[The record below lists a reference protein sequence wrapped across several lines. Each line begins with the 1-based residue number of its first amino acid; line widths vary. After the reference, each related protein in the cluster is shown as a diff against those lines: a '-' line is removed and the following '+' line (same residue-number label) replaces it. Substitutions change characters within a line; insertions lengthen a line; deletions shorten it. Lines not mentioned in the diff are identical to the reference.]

1 MTVNGY
7 KLKRKTETVI
17 IKIFRTVFIVGIC
30 YLFLFPIFYVL
41 TTAFQSPSAA
51 NDPTVIF
58 IPKKFS
64 LESIRVVW
72 KIIDYAKS
80 LWLTVRISVISTIGS
95 LISCSLVGYGLARF
109 EFKEKKLAVALVLL
123 TIIVPAPAILSS
135 NYLNFCFFTFGG
147 ILKIFGKASINLI
160 NTPWTFILPSLFAS
174 GLRAGLFTLI
184 FYQFF
189 KGMPKDLEEAAYID
203 GCGFL
208 KTYIRVMFPLA
219 GSAFITVLLFSFIWH
234 WNDVYSSTMYFNQ
247 GTRPLMVR
255 LNELNSLLANS
266 DMIASDLSAYEMR
279 SYIQA
284 GALLASLPP
293 LILFCFTQR
302 FFTESI
308 ERTGIVG

>member
-1 MTVNGY
+1 MTLNIY
-7 KLKRKTETVI
+7 RYKRKI
-17 IKIFRTVFIVGIC
+17 SNIFIKILRTVFIIGLC
-30 YLFLFPIFYVL
+30 YLFLFPIFYIFA
-41 TTAFQSPSAA
+41 TAFQPPSAA
-51 NDPTVIF
+51 NDPTVVF
-58 IPKKFS
+58 VPKE
-64 LESIRVVW
+64 LSIVSIKAVW
-72 KIIDYAKS
+72 KILDYLES
-80 LWLTVRISVISTIGS
+80 LLLTVEISVFSTLGS

-109 EFKEKKLAVALVLL
+109 DFKEKKLVIVLLLL
-123 TIIVPAPAILSS
+123 TIIVPAPAIVSS
-135 NYLNFCFFTFGG
+135 NYLNFCFFDFGG
-147 ILKIFGKASINLI
+147 LLRIFDKSINLI
-160 NTPWTFILPSLFAS
+160 NTPFTFILPSFFAS
-174 GLRAGLFTLI
+174 GLRSGLFTFI

-189 KGMPKDLEEAAYID
+189 KGSPKDLEEAAYID

-208 KTYIRVMFPLA
+208 KTYIRVMAPLA

-247 GTRPLMVR
+247 DVRPLMVR

-266 DMIASDLSAYEMR
+266 EFIPSNLSNYEMR
-279 SYIQA
+279 SYVQS